1 MPEPPIGSVPTVD
14 VGPGT
19 GTIGLSPAPPI
30 SVEPSGIPTRPTVD
44 AGGRD
49 EAASVVPAQLLDEVP
64 DSPPPSNNAPVD
76 AALADAAQPIALGA
90 GLIGEMPG
98 VVISVDPS
106 GMPTGRVD
114 CGLSGDVA
122 SMPAGGCI
130 PGIVVCAMV
139 AVETSQSVLVTSIAA
154 IGEFRFCMRNPPADG
169 IDLRKLRPERYFQN
183 ARPALRSHDGVDAS
197 PSAPTRLALFQDSP
211 RV

>member
-1 MPEPPIGSVPTVD
+1 MPSIDVVPTVE

-19 GTIGLSPAPPI
+19 GTVGLIPAPPI
-30 SVEPSGIPTRPTVD
+30 SVEPSGIPDRPTVD
-44 AGGRD
+44 VEGRG
-49 EAASVVPAQLLDEVP
+49 ETAAALPAQLVDELP

-76 AALADAAQPIALGA
+76 AALPELAQPIVLCA

-98 VVISVDPS
+98 VAISVDPN

-130 PGIVVCAMV
+130 PGIVV
-139 AVETSQSVLVTSIAA
+139 
-154 IGEFRFCMRNPPADG
+154 
-169 IDLRKLRPERYFQN
+169 
-183 ARPALRSHDGVDAS
+183 
-197 PSAPTRLALFQDSP
+197 
-211 RV
+211 